1 MDYDIIIWDFNG
13 TMLNDVQLCYQ
24 ILNTMLQN
32 HHLPTIT
39 LQEYKDV
46 FNFPVK
52 EYYQKV
58 GFDVSNYHEFSLEFM
73 DLYQKASLSC
83 HLYPYLKTI
92 LKRIHKKKILQVC
105 LSASQIDNLK
115 MQLQHF
121 KIDSYFDFVL
131 GLDNIHAK
139 SKIQIGTNWLQSQ
152 GYENK
157 KILCIGDSL
166 HDLEVAKALNADCIL
181 VSYGHFSKHRLLHH
195 QCLVVD
201 HLKELK
207 DYLNL

>member
-1 MDYDIIIWDFNG
+1 MSPSCSMRISLLLRFIF
-13 TMLNDVQLCYQ
+13 
-24 ILNTMLQN
+24 
-32 HHLPTIT
+32 
-39 LQEYKDV
+39 
-46 FNFPVK
+46 FPV
-52 EYYQKV
+52 
-58 GFDVSNYHEFSLEFM
+58 
-73 DLYQKASLSC
+73 
-83 HLYPYLKTI
+83 
-92 LKRIHKKKILQVC
+92 
-105 LSASQIDNLK
+105 SAKSSSIRFWN
-115 MQLQHF
+115 
-121 KIDSYFDFVL
+121 FVL